1 MYSVVGICE
10 AAAALV
16 AKNTNSSYFSFAS
29 KLCSEKMKSLFFLQE
44 GVSGDFAAGCG
55 AVEVEVQKVQNS
67 FFCRAA
73 AIAALKDTRLMEN
86 QILLETT

>member
-1 MYSVVGICE
+1 MWSVF
-10 AAAALV
+10 
-16 AKNTNSSYFSFAS
+16 AKQQLRWLQKTPTHPI
-29 KLCSEKMKSLFFLQE
+29 SLSPPTLFRKNAIPVFLQE
-44 GVSGDFAAGCG
+44 EVSGDFAAGCG

-86 QILLETT
+86 QILLEPT

>member
-1 MYSVVGICE
+1 M
-10 AAAALV
+10 
-16 AKNTNSSYFSFAS
+16 
-29 KLCSEKMKSLFFLQE
+29 
-44 GVSGDFAAGCG
+44 VSGDFAAGCG

-86 QILLETT
+86 QILLETTWVCT

>member
-29 KLCSEKMKSLFFLQE
+29 KLCSEKMQSLFFCKKKSLVTLQR
-44 GVSGDFAAGCG
+44 GVAPWKWKFRKYKIVFLSSGGDRGFKGHPSDG
-55 AVEVEVQKVQNS
+55 KPNS
-67 FFCRAA
+67 
-73 AIAALKDTRLMEN
+73 T
-86 QILLETT
+86 

>member
-10 AAAALV
+10 AAAAMV

-29 KLCSEKMKSLFFLQE
+29 WLCSEKMQSLFF
-44 GVSGDFAAGCG
+44 GDFAAGCG

-86 QILLETT
+86 QILPETT